1 MTSAGKGV
9 REAPL
14 SAPDISWARPGARR
28 RQLRRSIGI
37 LLPLLLLSVFVLGGV
52 LAPLVA
58 PHDPRELALT
68 ERLQPPLF
76 DGGSSDHV
84 LGTDNLGR
92 DILSRLLYGARVS
105 LLLLAIVIPLTATV
119 GTALGVIA
127 GWRAGLVDRLIM
139 RTVDVQLALPAI
151 LFAVLLTGVFGASLR
166 NVMILLTLF
175 LWTSYARLV
184 RGETLS
190 LRERD
195 FVTAATAMGASDF
208 RILTRHIVPNVLNLV
223 VILATLEVASVIL
236 VEAGLSFLGLGVGLG
251 TPSWGAMV
259 SEGRNFITI
268 AWWLTVI
275 PGLAILLVA
284 LSGNLVG
291 DWVRDAIDPRLRNVR

>member
-1 MTSAGKGV
+1 MTSAGEGV

-52 LAPLVA
+52 FAPLVA
-58 PHDPRELALT
+58 PYDPRELALT

>member
-1 MTSAGKGV
+1 M
-9 REAPL
+9 
-14 SAPDISWARPGARR
+14 
-28 RQLRRSIGI
+28 
-37 LLPLLLLSVFVLGGV
+37 
-52 LAPLVA
+52 
-58 PHDPRELALT
+58 
-68 ERLQPPLF
+68 
-76 DGGSSDHV
+76 
-84 LGTDNLGR
+84 
-92 DILSRLLYGARVS
+92 
-105 LLLLAIVIPLTATV
+105 
-119 GTALGVIA
+119 IA

-284 LSGNLVG
+284 LSGNLAG

>member
-1 MTSAGKGV
+1 MTSAGEGV
-9 REAPL
+9 REAP

-28 RQLRRSIGI
+28 RQLRRRIGI
-37 LLPLLLLSVFVLGGV
+37 LLPLLLLSIFVLGGMFAPL
-52 LAPLVA
+52 LAPY
-58 PHDPRELALT
+58 DPRELALT

-284 LSGNLVG
+284 LSGNLAG

>member
-9 REAPL
+9 HEAPV

-37 LLPLLLLSVFVLGGV
+37 LFPLLLLSVFVLGGV
-52 LAPLVA
+52 FAPLVA
-58 PHDPRELALT
+58 PHDPQELVLI

-76 DGGSSDHV
+76 DGGSWDHV
-84 LGTDNLGR
+84 LGTDYLGR
-92 DILSRLLYGARVS
+92 DILSRLLHGARVS
-105 LLLLAIVIPLTATV
+105 LFLLAIVIPLTATF

-127 GWRAGLVDRLIM
+127 GWRGGRLDKLIM

-151 LFAVLLTGVFGASLR
+151 LFAVLLAAVWGPSLR
-166 NVMILLTLF
+166 NVLILLTLF

-195 FVTAATAMGASDF
+195 FVTAATAVGASDF

-236 VEAGLSFLGLGVGLG
+236 VEAALSFLGVGVGIG

-259 SEGRNFITI
+259 SEGRNYITI

-291 DWVRDAIDPRLRNVR
+291 DWLRDAIDPRLRNVR

>member
-14 SAPDISWARPGARR
+14 SAQDISWARPGARR